1 MARFALV
8 LSTTVLL
15 ASIVQVLA
23 QPSPDVQKR
32 ISAAI
37 AAAANASTIDYT
49 EFVNPFIGTGRPFLS
64 LHASFSALTCAGL
77 SDANG
82 TVPRY
87 IDFNFYGDVW

>member
-1 MARFALV
+1 MEALRCAAFHRTLLHPMMARFTLV
-8 LSTTVLL
+8 LVL
-15 ASIVQVLA
+15 ASIAQVFA

-64 LHASFSALTCAGL
+64 LHASFSALA
-77 SDANG
+77 
-82 TVPRY
+82 VR
-87 IDFNFYGDVW
+87 VV